1 MNSGTKSRLP
11 IYAAVL
17 FCLALC
23 PMRAEAHLNFTGMG
37 PIYAARSRL
46 NLNRLDFCLSY
57 TLKVIVRNISKATAA
72 IAEG

>member
-23 PMRAEAHLNFTGMG
+23 PMRTEAHLNSTGMG
-37 PIYAARSRL
+37 PIYAAGSRL
-46 NLNRLDFCLSY
+46 KLNRLDFCFSY
-57 TLKVIVRNISKATAA
+57 TSKVIVRNISKATAP